1 MTALTAVYDLAVSPP
16 TFEVLSFLAQA
27 ELARRAGGHEA
38 MAVVFQPGPAG
49 GFRADALPPDV
60 PAREGML
67 WRICV
72 AAARM
77 VPSVREVRVL
87 RDRAELRGPVFPA
100 GWAATRPVAHYGP
113 AYQVN
118 GPDVFRASESARRAV
133 TLRLPRRFATI
144 TLRQASYW
152 PSRNS
157 NLPAWREAARWLD
170 QRSIAPVWIPDA
182 EGAAPAGVNAFE
194 AAAYDLDLRLAAY
207 EAAVVNLGVTN
218 GPMALLHFTR
228 LPHLIFKPVDP
239 ECPATGEAHLRA
251 LGLRPGGQW
260 VAHGR
265 LVWAPDDA
273 PAIVGALAEFFAAQG
288 AAA

>member
-1 MTALTAVYDLAVSPP
+1 MTTLTAVYDLAVSPP

-38 MAVVFQPGPAG
+38 MAVAFQPGPAG
-49 GFRADALPPDV
+49 GFRADALPPDL

-72 AAARM
+72 AAARL

-87 RDRAELRGPVFPA
+87 RDRAELHGPVFPP
-100 GWAATRPVAHYGP
+100 GWAATRPVARYGP
-113 AYQVN
+113 AYHVDA
-118 GPDVFRASESARRAV
+118 PDVFRASESARRAV
-133 TLRLPRRFATI
+133 ALRLPPRFATI

-157 NLPAWREAARWLD
+157 NVPAWQEAARWLE
-170 QRSIAPVWIPDA
+170 RRAIAPVWIPDV
-182 EGAAPAGVNAFE
+182 EGTAPAGALAFD

-218 GPMALLHFTR
+218 GPMTILHFTR
-228 LPHLIFKPVDP
+228 LPHLIFKPIDP

-265 LVWAPDDA
+265 LVWAVDDA
-273 PAIVGALAEFFAAQG
+273 PAIIGALSEFLA
-288 AAA
+288 